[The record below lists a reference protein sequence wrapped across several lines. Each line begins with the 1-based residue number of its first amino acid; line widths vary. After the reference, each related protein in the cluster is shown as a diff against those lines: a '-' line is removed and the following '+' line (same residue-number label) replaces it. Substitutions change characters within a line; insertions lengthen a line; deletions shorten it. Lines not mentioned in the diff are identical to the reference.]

1 MSVTRL
7 RVLPESEERLCLLPG
22 YECYRRVR
30 EIVSVTRLRVLPES
44 EGDCVCYQVTSVTGE

>member
-7 RVLPESEERLCLLPG
+7 RVLPESEEDCVCYPG

-30 EIVSVTRLRVLPES
+30 EIVSVT
-44 EGDCVCYQVTSVTGE
+44 QVTSVTGE